1 MTDLED
7 EIEESL
13 DDLEPTPDSAELY
26 EHFRVVA
33 DKGQS
38 LLRVD
43 KFLFDH
49 LEHSSRNRI
58 QNAADAGMVMA
69 NGKPVKSNY
78 KVKPLDVITVMMDR
92 PRYNS
97 DIEPEDI
104 PLDIVYEDDCL
115 LVVNKPAGLV
125 VHPGCG
131 NFHGTLVNAVAWHL
145 RDNPDYDPNS
155 PQVGL
160 VHRID
165 KDTSGLLV
173 VAKTPDAKT
182 CLGKQFFD
190 KTTKRAYQAL
200 VWGVPNPAEGRIE
213 SQITRNPKDRLQMA
227 VSFDPEVGKHAV
239 THYTDLERFGYTSL
253 VECRLETGRTHQI
266 RVHMKHIGHPLFSDE
281 RYGGDQILKG
291 TTFSKYRQFVQ
302 NCFEIC
308 PRQALHAKT
317 LGFVHPKTG
326 KEMFFNSELPA
337 DMQTLIEKWR
347 DYVSSRDFEK

>member
-200 VWGVPNPAEGRIE
+200 VWGVPTPAEGRIE

-239 THYTDLERFGYTSL
+239 THYTVLERFGYTSL